1 MQTGLRLSEITA
13 VRPEDIIL
21 GSGAHIHCVGKGRKE
36 RGTLITKVARRVL
49 HQHREEE
56 GDRSNIR
63 PCFSALRAEAHQ
75 L

>member
-49 HQHREEE
+49 HLGKRNE
-56 GDRSNIR
+56 S
-63 PCFSALRAEAHQ
+63 SMKAQ
-75 L
+75 LVLFR